1 VYSQGIEGNDKISPL
16 EGRLRGVKEIEIMS
30 FTSHT
35 PRFPVTIF
43 WSSKAVLFLLK
54 GGKNDLPL

>member
-1 VYSQGIEGNDKISPL
+1 VDSQGIEGNDKISPL

-30 FTSHT
+30 ITSH
-35 PRFPVTIF
+35 PPWFPITIV

-54 GGKNDLPL
+54 GGRRNLIL